1 MGLVS
6 APRLRF
12 LKKFNIKQETAKN
25 SFITHGSG
33 SESDDDDDLLKPKGA
48 PELPSLVVKSLVYF
62 ICVLKLLKI
71 QSTQIIM
78 KIHLFL

>member
-12 LKKFNIKQETAKN
+12 LKKFNIKQEASKN

-48 PELPSLVVKSLVYF
+48 PELPSLEVKSLVF
-62 ICVLKLLKI
+62 I
-71 QSTQIIM
+71 
-78 KIHLFL
+78 LFY